1 MSIQFQS
8 SEFSNDGGFYLELE
22 GMANGIRI
30 FISPPRWRATRGYI
44 RGTLGCNLHFAEN
57 SPEAKPEI
65 MAELWLKR
73 QQSASK
79 SVANRA
85 AKNTANWLPNL
96 KFIGYYGKSWN
107 G

>member
-1 MSIQFQS
+1 M
-8 SEFSNDGGFYLELE
+8 LE

-30 FISPPRWRATRGYI
+30 FISLPPWRATRGYI

-73 QQSASK
+73 QQNASK

-85 AKNTANWLPNL
+85 AKNAANGLPNL
-96 KFIGYYGKSWN
+96 NFIGYYGKS
-107 G
+107 